1 MPELNKKSQS
11 VESELQSLETAAVDQ
26 ARYLQLAESL
36 DGFRIKLRERAKT
49 LDVCERQ
56 QILRLLMKEVLV
68 AADSLTNHPSRD
80 PYSACRP

>member
-26 ARYLQLAESL
+26 ARHLQLAESL

-49 LDVCERQ
+49 LDVRPALCRSAAQDGAAAVRSSVEWLPT
-56 QILRLLMKEVLV
+56 ILGG
-68 AADSLTNHPSRD
+68 
-80 PYSACRP
+80 